1 MKSLVIAGSAAVLL
15 LFTAC
20 SSQDSTSTDTRVK
33 LGASEI
39 GPVASVDCQTA
50 EGITTITID
59 APQET
64 TLVVT
69 DADNPELQSVSIGE
83 PGSDGPALIALG
95 GVSAPSEVSRDGK
108 KFTVKGSGT
117 GSESGDAAGVADEVP
132 FEIEVTC
139 P

>member
-1 MKSLVIAGSAAVLL
+1 MKSLVIAGSAAALL

-20 SSQDSTSTDTRVK
+20 SSQDSASTAGDTHVK

-69 DADNPELQSVSIGE
+69 DADNQELQSVSIGE

-95 GVSAPSEVSRDGK
+95 GVSAPPRS
-108 KFTVKGSGT
+108 
-117 GSESGDAAGVADEVP
+117 VA
-132 FEIEVTC
+132 TATSSL
-139 P
+139 